1 MICFQ
6 RVSIHDYT
14 IRSSDTNL
22 LEIIFDFPLNGN
34 SSIAAL

>member
-14 IRSSDTNL
+14 IRSSDTK
-22 LEIIFDFPLNGN
+22 IIFDFPLNGN